1 MTEDQETERAIQALT
16 YRLQT
21 RGEADIEPVAREF
34 MIELRARGWRL
45 TEARVIPGWQSPS
58 ARSDGPPPEWRQA
71 RAALEQKLNR
81 PNGDAA

>member
-21 RGEADIEPVAREF
+21 RGDADIEVAAREF
-34 MIELRARGWRL
+34 MLELRSRGWRL
-45 TEARVIPGWQSPS
+45 TEARVIPGWQSPA
-58 ARSDGPPPEWRQA
+58 ARSTEPPPEWREA

-81 PNGDAA
+81 PTGDAA